1 MIEIATLIVAT
12 AALLAALG
20 AVWQSHRNA
29 EEIQASIVGTRA
41 VYDEIRTAD
50 GKSLAEL
57 ADAVESRRV
66 VEIPEEDRTVA
77 EDVHLLVIPDTSQ
90 V

>member
-12 AALLAALG
+12 AGLLAALAAG
-20 AVWQSHRNA
+20 WQSHRNA
-29 EEIQASIVGTRA
+29 GEIQHNFIEIKN

-50 GKSLAEL
+50 GLSMAQL

-66 VEIPEEDRTVA
+66 VDIPVDDRTVA
-77 EDVHLLVIPDTSQ
+77 EDVHLLVVPEKH
-90 V
+90 